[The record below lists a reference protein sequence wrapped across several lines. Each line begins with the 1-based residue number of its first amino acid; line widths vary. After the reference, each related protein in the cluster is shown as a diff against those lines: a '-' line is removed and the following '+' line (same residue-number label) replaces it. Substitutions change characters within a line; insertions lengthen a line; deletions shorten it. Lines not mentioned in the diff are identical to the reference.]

1 MTTQNAPTAP
11 LLKNL
16 ASLYLLTLL
25 IYAPFIIHFTWGNHD
40 WAWVQENTP
49 LFSGVF
55 EGRFSQFIFQT
66 ILFDKNILP
75 VLTILTAF
83 LAFSTGTLL
92 LFKLWD
98 IPAKKIYIL
107 LLGLNLICS
116 PFTLSWL
123 YFAFIILSC
132 LTWPLCIFI
141 GYYFLNRL
149 TDKQQKISYFSISVL
164 LFTLALGGYPPV
176 INLIGITLFTLILND
191 LCLNKLPPQNIIR
204 KYLPHICAIIISLI
218 IFISIL
224 HLLKKYGL
232 QNATYN
238 TANITLHEVG
248 SKLIFSLTASIIQ
261 FFTTFNFITLGYKY
275 LNFVLFLA
283 ALCRLIALTPKQ
295 PAALLCLFVSITGLL
310 ASSITTLFVAENIE
324 HVLYEPRIDFFSI
337 IYIYIFSA
345 SVLIKSHH
353 RLTRNLT
360 MVILLIL
367 LGYNIRIN
375 ADAAK
380 IWQAGFKAE
389 MALSERFLSRLENNE
404 RFSTANTYTF
414 VQSGTL
420 DFRSRY
426 YTPENINKID
436 SYTLSAPYIPWHL
449 PTKAYRFYYPKN
461 IFGTDFDIFW
471 SYINPNILRPSNN
484 LLLYLSQTAEPWPK
498 QNAIFI
504 ENDTIIFT
512 LSPEGRDKGK
522 NWVNKFF

>member
-1 MTTQNAPTAP
+1 MTTQNAPSSP
-11 LLKNL
+11 VLQNL

-55 EGRFSQFIFQT
+55 EGRFSQFILQT

-83 LAFSTGTLL
+83 LTFSAGTLL

-98 IPAKKIYIL
+98 VPTKKTYIL

-132 LTWPLCIFI
+132 LTWPLCIFT
-141 GYYFLNRL
+141 GYYCLSRL
-149 TDKQQKISYFSISVL
+149 TGNHRKALYFSVSVL

-176 INLIGITLFTLILND
+176 INLIGITLFTLVLND
-191 LCLNKLPPQNIIR
+191 LCLNKLSPQDIAR
-204 KYLPHICAIIISLI
+204 KYLPHICAIITSLI

-232 QNATYN
+232 QSATYN
-238 TANITLHEVG
+238 TAGITLHEAG
-248 SKLIFSLTASIIQ
+248 SKLIFSLIASIKQ
-261 FFTTFNFITLGYKY
+261 FFVTFNFITPGYKY
-275 LNFVLFLA
+275 LNLGLFLA
-283 ALCRLIALTPKQ
+283 ALYRLIALTPKH
-295 PAALLCLFVSITGLL
+295 PTALLCLVISITGLL
-310 ASSITTLFVAENIE
+310 TSSIATLFAAENME
-324 HVLYEPRIDFFSI
+324 HVLYAPRIDFFSL

-345 SVLIKSHH
+345 SLLIKSPH
-353 RLTRNLT
+353 RLTRNITLIT
-360 MVILLIL
+360 LIIL
-367 LGYNIRIN
+367 LGYNIKTN
-375 ADAAK
+375 AEAAK

-389 MALSERFLSRLENNE
+389 MALSERFLSRLESDS
-404 RFSTANTYTF
+404 RFSLLNTYTF
-414 VQSGTL
+414 VQSGTS
-420 DFRSRY
+420 DFRNRY
-426 YTPENINKID
+426 YTPENVDEID
-436 SYTLSAPYIPWHL
+436 AYTLSAPYIPWHL
-449 PTKAYRFYYPKN
+449 PSKAYRFYYPKN

-471 SYINPNILRPSNN
+471 TYINPNILRPSNN
-484 LLLYLSQTAEPWPK
+484 LLRYLTQTAEPWPK

-512 LSPEGRDKGK
+512 LSPEGRDRGK
-522 NWVNKFF
+522 NWADKFF